1 MTKTTLIEFPCHFPI
16 KIIGPNSETFPKEI
30 KEIILKH
37 FPEFAD
43 ESLTKQASKQGN
55 FLSFTAT
62 VMAENQAMLDDFYRE
77 LSKHP
82 EVKMVL

>member
-16 KIIGPNSETFPKEI
+16 KIIGPNSETFSKEI
-30 KEIILKH
+30 KEIIRKH
-37 FPEFAD
+37 FPEFSY
-43 ESLTKQASKQGN
+43 ESLTQQASKQGN
-55 FLSFTAT
+55 FISFTAT
-62 VMAENQAMLDDFYRE
+62 VLAENQAMLDDFYRE